1 VGKRRNDFDRNEVVE
16 TVDSTLSRFVLS
28 VQPIGTDDRQ
38 KYLAHRHLVTQAR
51 IKIGSDAI
59 HEQTFVPKFLH
70 HPVVQPTGS
79 LGRAFSTVIDENFT
93 AHGPW
98 TAPETKF
105 YRRTRQINRGAVLYG
120 ESRTDHGRGGLRLVA
135 KLPELL

>member
-1 VGKRRNDFDRNEVVE
+1 M
-16 TVDSTLSRFVLS
+16 DSTLSRFVLS

-59 HEQTFVPKFLH
+59 HEETFVPKCLH

-79 LGRAFSTVIDENFT
+79 LGRAFSTVVDENFT
-93 AHGPW
+93 AHGPR
-98 TAPETKF
+98 TLPENNF
-105 YRRTRQINRGAVLYG
+105 YRRTGQINRALSFTTKAGQTTAISSQTR
-120 ESRTDHGRGGLRLVA
+120 EEARGLR
-135 KLPELL
+135 PSWRSCRSYC